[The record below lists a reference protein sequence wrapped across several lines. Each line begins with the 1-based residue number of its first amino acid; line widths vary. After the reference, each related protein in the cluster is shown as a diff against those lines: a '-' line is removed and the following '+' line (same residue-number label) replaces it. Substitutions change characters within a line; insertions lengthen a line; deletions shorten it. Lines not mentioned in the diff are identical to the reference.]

1 MSNPAYL
8 WLTDEN
14 GSPMVGPSLVSGR
27 EGAIELKSFTH
38 NVNIPIDGNTGKL
51 TGTRIHMPIM
61 FQKEFDRVTPML
73 YRALSTGRTLQSAMF
88 KLYQIIEA
96 GLEQEYFNII
106 LENVKLTSITPDLY
120 PGQIPERI
128 LKRCLCAMKKLPGS
142 IAMAIL
148 SIQIHGMSVR
158 HINRIG
164 KRHMT

>member
-61 FQKEFDRVTPML
+61 FQKEFDRVT
-73 YRALSTGRTLQSAMF
+73 
-88 KLYQIIEA
+88 
-96 GLEQEYFNII
+96 
-106 LENVKLTSITPDLY
+106 
-120 PGQIPERI
+120 
-128 LKRCLCAMKKLPGS
+128 LPGVKYRENF
-142 IAMAIL
+142 AICDVQTV
-148 SIQIHGMSVR
+148 SDY
-158 HINRIG
+158 
-164 KRHMT
+164 